1 MIRTIQNEEFDTMTI
16 NRSQQQIGLVLF
28 FFYLLLYGGFVLL
41 MAFDVERLQALGP
54 ARINL
59 AVWSGFGLIVLALVL
74 ALVYG
79 WICRATGAE
88 ENGDAAAAGEDTE

>member
-1 MIRTIQNEEFDTMTI
+1 MTT
-16 NRSQQQIGLVLF
+16 NRSQQQIGQVLF
-28 FFYLLLYGGFVLL
+28 FFYLLLYAGFVLL
-41 MAFDVERLQALGP
+41 MAFDVERLQVLGP

-79 WICRATGAE
+79 WICREKDSVAD
-88 ENGDAAAAGEDTE
+88 GDTAAAGEDQE

>member
-1 MIRTIQNEEFDTMTI
+1 MTT

-28 FFYLLLYGGFVLL
+28 FFYLLLYAGFVLL
-41 MAFDVERLQALGP
+41 MAFDVERLQVLGP

-79 WICRATGAE
+79 WICRSKGAAVD
-88 ENGDAAAAGEDTE
+88 GDTTAAGEGQE

>member
-1 MIRTIQNEEFDTMTI
+1 MTT

-28 FFYLLLYGGFVLL
+28 FFYLLLYAGFVLL
-41 MAFDVERLQALGP
+41 MAFDVERLQVLGP

-79 WICRATGAE
+79 WICRSKGAVVDRDAT
-88 ENGDAAAAGEDTE
+88 AAGEGQE

>member
-1 MIRTIQNEEFDTMTI
+1 MTT

-41 MAFDVERLQALGP
+41 MAFDVERLQVMGP

-74 ALVYG
+74 ALIYG
-79 WICRATGAE
+79 WVCGSDSQAE
-88 ENGDAAAAGEDTE
+88 SAVESDEDRS